1 MESETTLFEDK
12 KCCSSTPTEMEGIP
26 FNVTGE
32 RELSIVKDYGTE
44 VANFLEVQKRK
55 DKIFD
60 IVEGGC
66 KDAGGDENENHETK
80 IPLA

>member
-1 MESETTLFEDK
+1 
-12 KCCSSTPTEMEGIP
+12 MEGIP

-32 RELSIVKDYGTE
+32 RELSNVKDYRIE

-66 KDAGGDENENHETK
+66 KDAGSGENENHATK
-80 IPLA
+80 IPFA